1 MPEQLIATAGLW
13 YFAAC
18 VAVFVAMFVEQA
30 GAARSPEE
38 DSERKR
44 GAMLALMLATFATV
58 GLLLLHGYFLT
69 TAADEALRFE
79 IVAAPIA
86 ATMPGSLFGAI
97 FGAAARGAAPTMR
110 KLALPFVLVALAL
123 TLYAALPTIV
133 ALANGLRELPVRPV

>member
-1 MPEQLIATAGLW
+1 MPEQLIAIAGLW

-18 VAVFVAMFVEQA
+18 VAVFVATFVEQA

-44 GAMLALMLATFATV
+44 GSMLALTLATLVTV
-58 GLLLLHGYFLT
+58 GLLLLHGFFR
-69 TAADEALRFE
+69 TASVETLRVE
-79 IVAAPIA
+79 MLAAPIA
-86 ATMPGSLFGAI
+86 AMMLGSLFGAI
-97 FGAAARGAAPTMR
+97 FGAIARSAAPVMR

-133 ALANGLRELPVRPV
+133 ALANGLRELPAPPV